1 MSDKDKQPL
10 AASAS
15 AHPEAETADAAL
27 QHIVDGF
34 LHFHHEVFPQQEELF
49 KKLAT
54 AQSPRAPERCSSPAP
69 IRASF
74 LS

>member
-15 AHPEAETADAAL
+15 AQPEAETADAAL

-49 KKLAT
+49 KN
-54 AQSPRAPERCSSPAP
+54 SPRPRAPERCSSPAP

>member
-15 AHPEAETADAAL
+15 AQPGAETADAAL

-34 LHFHHEVFPQQEELF
+34 LHF
-49 KKLAT
+49 
-54 AQSPRAPERCSSPAP
+54 SS
-69 IRASF
+69 
-74 LS
+74 

>member
-15 AHPEAETADAAL
+15 AQPEAETADAAL

-34 LHFHHEVFPQQEELF
+34 LHFHHEIFPQQEELF
-49 KKLAT
+49 KIG
-54 AQSPRAPERCSSPAP
+54 RAHV
-69 IRASF
+69 
-74 LS
+74 

>member
-15 AHPEAETADAAL
+15 AQPEAETADAAL

-34 LHFHHEVFPQQEELF
+34 LHFHHEIFPQQEELF
-49 KKLAT
+49 KN
-54 AQSPRAPERCSSPAP
+54 SPRPSGLGRCSSRAP
-69 IRASF
+69 IRALFPS
-74 LS
+74 